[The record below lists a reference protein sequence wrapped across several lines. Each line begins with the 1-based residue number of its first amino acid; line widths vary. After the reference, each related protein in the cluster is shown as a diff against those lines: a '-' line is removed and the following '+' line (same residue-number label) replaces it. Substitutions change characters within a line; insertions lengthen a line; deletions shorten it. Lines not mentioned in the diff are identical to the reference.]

1 MVTVGM
7 KATKL
12 ESETERKRKRKPKR
26 ARREYITKKLG
37 GGNAQSRCLLN
48 AELDESWLTLILPE

>member
-12 ESETERKRKRKPKR
+12 ESETERKRKPKR